1 MLMGIVQEWPM
12 KAVQWSAAL
21 LLLLLA
27 MGACTTTGFGV
38 GETSGGGGAGE
49 WVNFHRSSTNGG

>member
-12 KAVQWSAAL
+12 KAVKWSAAL

-38 GETSGGGGAGE
+38 GEMSGGDGAGE
-49 WVNFHRSSTNGG
+49 